1 MLPTINGKS
10 LLDCNED
17 DLNEIIDNPDYRESE
32 YLDYKRDFSILN
44 YSKDKNKKEQAI
56 IEFRNDVCAMANGN
70 GGYLIYGIGEGD
82 GNNGI
87 PHDLVGFETL
97 NINFDKLLLHIKTWL
112 QTIQPRIP
120 YYRTNVIELQN
131 GKYVLIMY
139 IQHDSFAPYFHMEN
153 ECCYRIFKR
162 VGNSKHT
169 IPYMELRN
177 MFIQSLN
184 LEKEIK
190 AYREERVSHYNIRI
204 PLGKKP
210 QYLLLHFIPETFTD
224 SSHNIPMILERRK
237 GIKLSEIFNSFES
250 DFYFQPNVEG
260 VKFTSYRTGSEIQIY
275 NNGIAELFYLF
286 DDEVEIKNS
295 TNKLTFRWIMV
306 RDSINQSVKNYL
318 ETMKGILG
326 DKKVYVCISII
337 GCQGVV
343 TDDNFGYYHHISIDR
358 DMLMCDPVVFE
369 MNSTDSTL
377 EKTIDLLELNFM
389 LSIGIRGGERMDELI
404 KEVYS

>member
-120 YYRTNVIELQN
+120 YYRTHFIELQN
-131 GKYVLIMY
+131 GKYVMIMY
-139 IQHDSFAPYFHMEN
+139 IQHDSFAPYFHIEN

-204 PLGKKP
+204 PLGEKP
-210 QYLLLHFIPETFTD
+210 RYLLLHFIPETFTD
-224 SSHNIPMILERRK
+224 STYNIPMILERRK
-237 GIKLSEIFNSFES
+237 GINLSEIFNSFES

-260 VKFTSYRTGSEIQIY
+260 IKFCSFYTSTEIQIN
-275 NNGIAELFYLF
+275 NNGIAELFYLL
-286 DDEVEIKNS
+286 DKEVEVNS
-295 TNKLTFRWIMV
+295 NTNKLTFRWTMLS
-306 RDSINQSVKNYL
+306 DSIKQSVKNYL
-318 ETMKGILG
+318 ETMKKLLG
-326 DKKVYVCISII
+326 YRKVYVCISIV
-337 GCQGVV
+337 GCQDVV
-343 TDDNFGYYHHISIDR
+343 IDDNFLLSRLVLIDR
-358 DMLMCDPVVFE
+358 DILMCDPVVFE

-389 LSIGIRGGERMDELI
+389 LSIGIRGSKRMDELI
-404 KEVYS
+404 KEVYG